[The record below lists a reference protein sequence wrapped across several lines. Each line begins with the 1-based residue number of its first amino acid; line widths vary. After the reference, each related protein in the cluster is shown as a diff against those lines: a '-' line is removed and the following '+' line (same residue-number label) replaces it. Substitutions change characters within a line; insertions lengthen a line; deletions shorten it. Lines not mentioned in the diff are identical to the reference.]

1 MDLVPGRACGG
12 CTVCCTELH
21 INTPGLKKLAGVRCP
36 NLQDDRL
43 CAIYETRP
51 GTCGDFECGW
61 RVMAALGDHW
71 RPDRAGIVLIPK
83 TRENPPGYRANSGVQ
98 IMLLRRDA
106 LHNAEL
112 PGLVAQWVEARV
124 PLFLTVAAPV
134 GFHRAVGVP
143 QRDRRRGRART
154 RPRGAYG
161 GARGHGQGAVA
172 SQARTGRVRR
182 RHLTSRGRVKALQRA
197 RNGASI
203 RV

>member
-1 MDLVPGRACGG
+1 MDLVPGRECGG

-43 CAIYETRP
+43 CAVYETRP
-51 GTCGDFECGW
+51 GTCSDFECGW

-83 TRENPPGYRANSGVQ
+83 TRDNPPGYRANSGVQ

-106 LHNAEL
+106 LQNAEL
-112 PGLVAQWVEARV
+112 PGLIAQWVEARV

-134 GFHRAVGVP
+134 GFIAPSAFLNAIVAGAVRG
-143 QRDRRRGRART
+143 RDRAALTAALEDTVKTLALRRLEPAKFAAAT
-154 RPRGAYG
+154 
-161 GARGHGQGAVA
+161 
-172 SQARTGRVRR
+172 
-182 RHLTSRGRVKALQRA
+182 
-197 RNGASI
+197 
-203 RV
+203 

>member
-1 MDLVPGRACGG
+1 MPLVPGRACGG

-21 INTPGLKKLAGVRCP
+21 INAPGLKKLAGVRCP
-36 NLQDDRL
+36 NLQDDCL

-51 GTCGDFECGW
+51 GTCSDFECGW

-83 TRENPPGYRANSGVQ
+83 TRDNPPGYRANSGVQ

-124 PLFLTVAAPV
+124 PLFLTVAAPI
-134 GFHRAVGVP
+134 GFIAPSAFLNATVADAVRGQDRAALVAALEATVKTLAL
-143 QRDRRRGRART
+143 RRLQPAEF
-154 RPRGAYG
+154 
-161 GARGHGQGAVA
+161 A
-172 SQARTGRVRR
+172 SAT
-182 RHLTSRGRVKALQRA
+182 
-197 RNGASI
+197 
-203 RV
+203 